1 MAQLSVKFLNYINY
15 IKNINYFIFSYM
27 KYGSMQANFAK
38 IKEKMYIFL
47 FFLKTS
53 ISCIFSLFLV
63 EEDKTS

>member
-1 MAQLSVKFLNYINY
+1 MAQLSVKILNYINY
-15 IKNINYFIFSYM
+15 IKNINYFIFAYM

-47 FFLKTS
+47 FFLKTF